1 MGIFS
6 FFSLAE
12 KILKWWHAEGS
23 MTPLGVP
30 DSEKTAQVRHR
41 EEGTWV
47 QTIAP
52 GFLALD
58 LGQVT

>member
-1 MGIFS
+1 
-6 FFSLAE
+6 
-12 KILKWWHAEGS
+12 